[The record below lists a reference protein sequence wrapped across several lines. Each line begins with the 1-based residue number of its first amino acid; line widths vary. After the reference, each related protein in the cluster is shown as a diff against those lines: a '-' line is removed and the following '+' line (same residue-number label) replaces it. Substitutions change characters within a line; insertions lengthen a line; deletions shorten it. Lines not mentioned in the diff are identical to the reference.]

1 MGKICAKS
9 NYKLEMGLLCL
20 SDYIKIMKFDK
31 NYDMQKNLKSYKKS
45 MGIFFK
51 GVIFCLLKQYK

>member
-20 SDYIKIMKFDK
+20 SDYITILKFEN
-31 NYDMQKNLKSYKKS
+31 NYEVKSTRCYKKS
-45 MGIFFK
+45 MAIFFK
-51 GVIFCLLKQYK
+51 GVIYCLLKQYK

>member
-20 SDYIKIMKFDK
+20 TDYINIIKFEN
-31 NYDMQKNLKSYKKS
+31 NYEMGNPSNYKKS
-45 MGIFFK
+45 MAIFFK
-51 GVIFCLLKQYK
+51 GVIYCLLKQYK

>member
-20 SDYIKIMKFDK
+20 SDYIAIVKFEN
-31 NYDMQKNLKSYKKS
+31 NYELANSSSYKKS
-45 MGIFFK
+45 MAIFFK
-51 GVIFCLLKQYK
+51 GVIYCLLKQYK

>member
-20 SDYIKIMKFDK
+20 SDYITILKFENNYEVK
-31 NYDMQKNLKSYKKS
+31 NSRSHKKN
-45 MGIFFK
+45 MAIFFK
-51 GVIFCLLKQYK
+51 GVIHCLLKQYK

>member
-20 SDYIKIMKFDK
+20 SDYIAILKFEN
-31 NYDMQKNLKSYKKS
+31 NYDLTNARSYKKS
-45 MGIFFK
+45 MAIFFK